1 MNYSFSASKAKITAK
16 KGVLSYTLSIFLYV
30 LLAISTREVE
40 ASSQDDLASIVNQ
53 APIAIDVEVPKP
65 IKIGVVYPGLQQSDY
80 WQRSLVA
87 LESRLERLQ
96 IPYELIVRFSKP
108 HSQQDLQETQILD
121 VLSHQP
127 DYLIYTIN
135 SQRQKSVVEMLLQSQ
150 KPKVIIQN
158 LTHPITEWQNIQPL
172 IYIGFDHA
180 RGARVLANYYKQTY
194 PKGTEYGILFW
205 DEGVVSDQRGLT
217 FEREVSG
224 FHTLKASYYTEA
236 SREKAK
242 QATLDMLAEFP
253 NLKYIYACATDVA
266 MGALEALDEI
276 GRTDISINGWGGGKS
291 EIDALRQGKLDVVLM
306 RMNDQNGIAMAE
318 AIKMDLEGQEVPLV
332 FSGGFEVLTQR
343 MKPSEID
350 QYVEKAFVYSGQP

>member
-1 MNYSFSASKAKITAK
+1 MSHSFSTLNARITAK
-16 KGVLSYTLSIFLYV
+16 KGFLSYILSFFLFSSIALSTLD
-30 LLAISTREVE
+30 AE
-40 ASSQDDLASIVNQ
+40 AASQDDLAALVNQ
-53 APIAIDVEVPKP
+53 PPVAIDVDVPKP

-87 LESRLERLQ
+87 LESRLDRLQ

-108 HSQQDLQETQILD
+108 HSQQDLQESQILD

-127 DYLIYTIN
+127 DYLVYTIN

-158 LTHPITEWQNIQPL
+158 LTQPITEWRNIQPL

-180 RGARVLANYYKQTY
+180 RGAKVLANYYKQTY

-242 QATLDMLAEFP
+242 QATLDMLKEFP

-266 MGALEALDEI
+266 MGALDALETI
-276 GRTDISINGWGGGKS
+276 GRTDVSVNGWGGGKS
-291 EIDALRQGKLDVVLM
+291 ELDALRQGKLDVVLM

-318 AIKMDLEGQEVPLV
+318 AIKMDLKGQEVPLV
-332 FSGGFEVLTQR
+332 FSGAFEVLTQR
-343 MKPSEID
+343 MQPTEID
-350 QYVEKAFVYSGQP
+350 QYVEKAFVYSGRQ